1 MSDTD
6 VMMSGGAAMSSQNVE
21 EAMSSGGDYLAAE
34 TMKKK
39 DITDIIN
46 DLLDPMTALN
56 EIMSKFR
63 EGGGYDA
70 AGVLVDTLNTR
81 IQSGLWVAFRLKND
95 FLGDKEQRASFL
107 KLKSSIQSV
116 ADKQAIV
123 ELYDF
128 FGAAEPILNNY
139 ALFLS
144 TIKSNLKPAFQAIRY
159 EMTMFGVNR
168 HVKMAEI
175 LMAFQV
181 FRDLHMEFNDAKI
194 YNYVDANRTKYSYEQ
209 NLQKVTQYMNVQLK
223 NKRFLKT
230 YLAECDQLSSYGH
243 NVLSVLD
250 EYTSDYKEHASRVVE
265 FKNAED
271 EVESTARTI
280 TAKLRGRFGA
290 TIEMLCSTWIQMNA
304 NIGSAF
310 YSAGSAIGAFE
321 EKKGEEPY
329 NLLHYD
335 DFVVTTVNHFFLG
348 SIDNPLNSGTKYLE
362 FFKGMTASFSSLAK
376 AIAKN
381 APKD

>member
-1 MSDTD
+1 MSDTE
-6 VMMSGGAAMSSQNVE
+6 VLMSGGAAMSSQNIE

-39 DITDIIN
+39 DISDIIN
-46 DLLDPMTALN
+46 DLMDPMAALS
-56 EIMSKFR
+56 EIMDKFR

-81 IQSGLWVAFRLKND
+81 IQNGLWVAFRMKND

-107 KLKSSIQSV
+107 KLKSSIQSA

-128 FGAAEPILNNY
+128 FGAAEPILKNY
-139 ALFLS
+139 AMFLA
-144 TIKSNLKPAFQAIRY
+144 TIKSKLKPAFQAIRY

-181 FRDLHMEFNDAKI
+181 FRDLHMEFNDARI

-209 NLQKVTQYMNVQLK
+209 NLQKVTQYMTAQLK
-223 NKRFLKT
+223 NKRFLKN
-230 YLAECDQLSSYGH
+230 YLADFNQLSSYGK
-243 NVLSVLD
+243 NLLSVLD
-250 EYTSDYKEHASRVVE
+250 DYTADYKEHASRLTE

-280 TAKLRGRFGA
+280 TAKLRGRFDAG
-290 TIEMLCSTWIQMNA
+290 IEALCSAWIRMNA

-310 YSAGSAIGAFE
+310 YSAVNAIESFE
-321 EKKGEEPY
+321 SKAGEEPY

-335 DFVVTTVNHFFLG
+335 DFVVTTVNQFFLG
-348 SIDNPLNSGTKYLE
+348 SIDNPMNSGTRYLD

-381 APKD
+381 APQD